1 MVSGGL
7 RSGSCEAERASE
19 GELAVLTTTNQCDC
33 RKTGQGYNVSAIVRF
48 SAKDSILQTISQ
60 ADAKGPVLVCAAIW
74 DAHMGKYVA
83 LKGRSVERYL

>member
-60 ADAKGPVLVCAAIW
+60 ADAKDL
-74 DAHMGKYVA
+74 
-83 LKGRSVERYL
+83 YLFVPLFGMRTWESMLR